1 MLHRSAYTPSVQEL
15 RALVYCAEL
24 GTVTR
29 AAGALHL
36 TQSAVSRSIRI
47 LEEKLGVRLFHRVKK
62 RLFLS
67 EAGRAMVHD
76 SREILE
82 KLENSAQMVM
92 AFGGGGAVLRVATLP
107 TFAATWLIPRLHSF
121 AVAKPGIS
129 IDIASAL
136 GPVDFDD
143 RPFDAAIQRAIMAR
157 KGTKVTPLLGES
169 LIAVA
174 SPGLVSSEEKLSA
187 EEISKYP
194 LIQLATRPDLWDEW
208 FQYVGSDKT
217 EGLKGPRFE
226 HFGMVISAAQ
236 AGLGIA
242 ILPDI
247 FARSAIE
254 AGTLEQVHQSS
265 MSGPTPYALIQP
277 ASTEENSSMKAFSS
291 WLQGFEVGL

>member
-1 MLHRSAYTPSVQEL
+1 MFHRPAYTPSVQEL
-15 RALVYCAEL
+15 RALVYCAEF

-29 AAGALHL
+29 AADALNL

-62 RLFLS
+62 RLLLS
-67 EAGRAMVHD
+67 EAGRAMLRD
-76 SREILE
+76 SKEILE
-82 KLENSAQMVM
+82 RLENSAQMVM

-107 TFAATWLIPRLHSF
+107 TFAATWLIPRLFSF
-121 AVAKPGIS
+121 AENNPGIS

-143 RPFDAAIQRAIMAR
+143 SPFDAAIQRAVMAR
-157 KGTKVTPLLGES
+157 RGTKVTPILGES
-169 LIAVA
+169 LITVA
-174 SPGLVSSEEKLSA
+174 SPNLVGSEGKLSA

-194 LIQLATRPDLWDEW
+194 LIQLATRPELWDEW
-208 FQYVGSDKT
+208 FLHVGADKT
-217 EGLKGPRFE
+217 DGLKGPRFE

-242 ILPDI
+242 ILPAI
-247 FARSAIE
+247 FARPAID
-254 AGTLEQVHQSS
+254 AGTLIQVHQSA

-277 ASTEENSSMKAFSS
+277 DSTEESASMNAFSS
-291 WLQGFEVGL
+291 WLQRIPVEM

>member
-1 MLHRSAYTPSVQEL
+1 MFHRPAYTPSVQEL
-15 RALVYCAEL
+15 RALVYCAEF

-29 AAGALHL
+29 AADALNL

-62 RLFLS
+62 RLLLS
-67 EAGRAMVHD
+67 EAGRAMLRD
-76 SREILE
+76 SKEILE
-82 KLENSAQMVM
+82 RLENSAQMVM

-107 TFAATWLIPRLHSF
+107 TFAATWLIPRLFSF
-121 AVAKPGIS
+121 AENNPGIS

-143 RPFDAAIQRAIMAR
+143 SPFDAAIQRAVMAR
-157 KGTKVTPLLGES
+157 RGTKVTPILGES
-169 LIAVA
+169 LITVA
-174 SPGLVSSEEKLSA
+174 SPNLVGSEGKLSA

-194 LIQLATRPDLWDEW
+194 LIQLATRPELWDEW
-208 FQYVGSDKT
+208 FLHVGADKT
-217 EGLKGPRFE
+217 DGLKGPRFE

-247 FARSAIE
+247 FARPAID
-254 AGTLEQVHQSS
+254 AGTLIQVHQSA

-277 ASTEENSSMKAFSS
+277 DSTEESASMNAFSN
-291 WLQGFEVGL
+291 WLQNLAVGM

>member
-1 MLHRSAYTPSVQEL
+1 MLHRPAYTPSVQEL

-29 AAGALHL
+29 AADALNL

-67 EAGRAMVHD
+67 EAGQAMLYD
-76 SREILE
+76 SKEIL
-82 KLENSAQMVM
+82 KRLENSAQMVM
-92 AFGGGGAVLRVATLP
+92 AFGGGGAVLRVAAFP
-107 TFAATWLIPRLHSF
+107 TFSATWLIPRLSSF
-121 AVAKPGIS
+121 VEGNPGIS
-129 IDIASAL
+129 IDVASAL
-136 GPVDFDD
+136 GPVDFDGS
-143 RPFDAAIQRAIMAR
+143 PYDAAIQRAAMAR
-157 KGTKVTPLLGES
+157 KGTKVTPILGEI
-169 LIAVA
+169 LITVA
-174 SPGLVSSEEKLSA
+174 SPSLVGSEENLST

-194 LIQLATRPDLWDEW
+194 LIQLATRPELWDQW
-208 FQYVGSDKT
+208 FSHVGANNT

-226 HFGMVISAAQ
+226 HFDMVISAAQ

-247 FARSAIE
+247 FARAAID
-254 AGTLEQVHQSS
+254 AGTLRQVHQSS

-277 ASTEENSSMKAFSS
+277 DSTPESSSMNAFST
-291 WLQGFEVGL
+291 WLQSFAVGL